1 MELTQSFGWE
11 SRQVFEQQDVQE
23 LSRILMDKMEEK
35 MKGTEA
41 ANVLADMFVGKMKTY
56 LRCIHVD
63 YESSRVEDFWDL
75 QLNVSGCK
83 TLDDSFRDYIQ
94 VETLEGDN
102 KYAAEGYGLQ
112 DAKKGVIFES
122 FPQVLHLQLK
132 RFEYDFV
139 RDAMVKVNDRYE
151 FPETWDASPYL
162 SETADRSEPYIY
174 RLHGVLVH
182 SGDMNAG
189 HYYAFLR
196 PTKDSPFFK
205 FDDDRVTRATLKEAM
220 DENFGGDY
228 APNGANGA
236 MKMQNPFTRQW
247 STKRSMS
254 AYMLVYIRESRVDQ
268 VLGDGDSIQPPTHL
282 PNRLAE
288 ERAAL
293 ERKRKERDEAHLY
306 MNVQVA
312 TENNFRSYQG
322 FDLVDWKSADQEEA
336 VAPRVLRCKKA
347 MTLAEFNEQVAQE
360 IGIEKD
366 LIRPWIMVNRQNGT
380 VRPDRALSNMTM
392 TLEDANLKFSTRAAP
407 FRLFI
412 EQTTRG
418 QDGKAAWDFEIVPP
432 SPPAQEQKPIIV
444 FLKHFDAESQTLKGI
459 GHAYMLQSQKVQD
472 LAEPILKLMG
482 WEAGTT
488 LKLFEEI
495 KQNFID
501 VMKPKQTL
509 GQSEIQDGDIVCF
522 QKVLSSEQ
530 IQALQ
535 QRDSSAYT
543 DATLF
548 YDYLLNR
555 IRIFFGPRPQAP
567 QDIALEEGSEEFE
580 LFLSRKD
587 SYDTLAAKVAQH
599 LSSISKSEIG
609 ADHLRFTTVN
619 AQSGKPRAAVKRM
632 PTTTVHSIL
641 SGVGAGGYGSYGYT
655 NQSPDTLYYE
665 VLEMS
670 LADLEQRKTVKVNW
684 LPEGVTKEDTYDCL
698 VPKVGTFQ
706 DVLPVLQKK
715 AKLPDEI
722 IEQIR
727 FYEAHSGKVYKNL
740 TLDTAV
746 SSLNEFMQV
755 YAERLPEEEREAQK
769 EGNLPLIGCFHYDKE
784 PSKPHGIPF
793 IFITKEV
800 SYSGSNICMT
810 AELMNN
816 KGEVFRDTKERLSK
830 RTGIKGKQFEKI
842 KFAIVRNGSSYTRP
856 EPVEDGKQDLICR
869 RVFANT
875 RVQMTYFQKS

>member
-1 MELTQSFGWE
+1 MQRLFYKLQTDPVAVSTMELTQSFGWE

-41 ANVLADMFVGKMKTY
+41 ANVLAEMFVGKMKTY
-56 LRCIHVD
+56 LRCINVD

-112 DAKKGVIFES
+112 DAKKGVIFET

-189 HYYAFLR
+189 HYYAFLK

-254 AYMLVYIRESRVDQ
+254 AYMLVYIRETRIDQ
-268 VLGDGDSIQPPTHL
+268 ILGDSDSIQPPTHL

-293 ERKRKERDEAHLY
+293 ERKRKEREEAHLY
-306 MNVQVA
+306 MNVQIA
-312 TENNFRSYQG
+312 TESNFRSYQG
-322 FDLVDWKSADQEEA
+322 FDLVDWKATDQEEA

-347 MTLAEFNEQVAQE
+347 MTLTEFNEQVAHE
-360 IGIEKD
+360 IGTEAD
-366 LIRPWIMVNRQNGT
+366 LIRPWVMVNRQNGT
-380 VRPDRALSNMTM
+380 VRPDHPLNYSTM
-392 TLEDANLKFSTRAAP
+392 TLEEANTKFSTRAAS

-412 EQTTRG
+412 EQTTRDKDGKPVWDTDVIVPSTPPG
-418 QDGKAAWDFEIVPP
+418 QD
-432 SPPAQEQKPIIV
+432 QKPIIV
-444 FLKHFDAESQTLKGI
+444 FLKHFDPETQTLKGV

-482 WEAGTT
+482 WEVGTT

-522 QKVLSSEQ
+522 QKMMSIEE
-530 IQALQ
+530 IQTFQ
-535 QRDSSAYT
+535 QNYPSAYT
-543 DATLF
+543 DAIQF

-555 IRIFFGPRPQAP
+555 VRVFFGPRPQVP
-567 QDIALEEGSEEFE
+567 QAIPLGEDAGQFE

-587 SYDTLAAKVAQH
+587 TYDTLAAKTAQH
-599 LSSISKSEIG
+599 LSTLSKMEV
-609 ADHLRFTTVN
+609 DPTHLRFTTVN
-619 AQSGKPRAAVKRM
+619 SQSGKARAPVKRA

-641 SGVGAGGYGSYGYT
+641 SGVGTGGYGNYGYS
-655 NQSPDTLYYE
+655 NQAPDQLYYE

-670 LADLEQRKTVKVNW
+670 LTDLEQRKTVKINW
-684 LPEGVTKEDTYDCL
+684 LPEGVTKEETYDCL
-698 VPKVGTFQ
+698 VPKIGTFE
-706 DVLPVLQKK
+706 DVLPVLQRK

-727 FYEAHSGKVYKNL
+727 FYEAHSGKVYKALNL
-740 TLDTAV
+740 ETPV
-746 SSLNEFMQV
+746 SSLNEFMNV
-755 YAERLPEEEREAQK
+755 YAERLPEEEREADK
-769 EGNLPLIGCFHYDKE
+769 EAPLTLIGCFHFDKD
-784 PSKPHGIPF
+784 PSKPHGVPF
-793 IFITKEV
+793 IFNLKDV
-800 SYSGSNICMT
+800 SDMQARKTNQSRS
-810 AELMNN
+810 
-816 KGEVFRDTKERLSK
+816 
-830 RTGIKGKQFEKI
+830 
-842 KFAIVRNGSSYTRP
+842 
-856 EPVEDGKQDLICR
+856 
-869 RVFANT
+869 
-875 RVQMTYFQKS
+875 

>member
-1 MELTQSFGWE
+1 LQRLFYKLQTDPVAVSTMELTQSFGWE

-23 LSRILMDKMEEK
+23 LSRILMDKLEEK

-41 ANVLADMFVGKMKTY
+41 ANVLAEMFVGKMKTY
-56 LRCIHVD
+56 LRCIDVD

-83 TLDDSFRDYIQ
+83 TLDDSFRDYVQ

-102 KYAAEGYGLQ
+102 KYAAEGFGLQ

-151 FPETWDASPYL
+151 FPEVWDASPYL
-162 SETADRSEPYIY
+162 SETADRSESYIY

-189 HYYAFLR
+189 HYYAFLK
-196 PTKDSPFFK
+196 PTRDSAFYK
-205 FDDDRVTRATLKEAM
+205 FDDDRVTRATPREAM

-228 APNGANGA
+228 ASNGPNGAT
-236 MKMQNPFTRQW
+236 KMQNPFTRQW

-254 AYMLVYIRESRVDQ
+254 AYMLVYIRETRIDQ
-268 VLGDGDSIQPPTHL
+268 ILADSDTIQPPDHL
-282 PNRLAE
+282 PSRLAE

-293 ERKRKERDEAHLY
+293 ERKRKEREEAHLY

-312 TENNFRSYQG
+312 TESNFRSFQG
-322 FDLVDWKSADQEEA
+322 FDLVDWKSTDQEEA
-336 VAPRVLRCKKA
+336 VAPKVMRCKKA
-347 MTLAEFNEQVAQE
+347 MTLAEFNEQMAQE
-360 IGIEKD
+360 IGTEAD
-366 LIRPWIMVNRQNGT
+366 LIRPWVMVNRQNGT
-380 VRPDRALSNMTM
+380 VRPDHPLNYSTM
-392 TLEDANLKFSTRAAP
+392 TLEEANAKFSTRAAS

-412 EQTTRG
+412 EETTRG
-418 QDGKAAWDFEIVPP
+418 TDGKAVWDARAVPS
-432 SPPAQEQKPIIV
+432 SPPAPDQKPIIV
-444 FLKHFDAESQTLKGI
+444 FLKHFDHQTQTLKGV
-459 GHAYMLQSQKVQD
+459 GHTYMLPTQKVQD
-472 LAEPILKLMG
+472 LADPILELMG
-482 WEAGTT
+482 WESGTT

-522 QKVLSSEQ
+522 QQVMSADEVQKF
-530 IQALQ
+530 Q
-535 QRDSSAYT
+535 QSHPSAYV
-543 DATLF
+543 DAISF

-555 IRIFFGPRPQAP
+555 IRVFFGPRPGTP
-567 QDIALEEGSEEFE
+567 QDISLEQEAGDFE
-580 LFLSRKD
+580 IYLSRKD
-587 SYDTLAAKVAQH
+587 SYDTLAAKTAEH
-599 LSSISKSEIG
+599 LSLLSKTEI
-609 ADHLRFTTVN
+609 DPTHLRFTTVN
-619 AQSGKPRAAVKRM
+619 AQNGKPRGPVKRA
-632 PTTTVHSIL
+632 PTITVHSIL
-641 SGVGAGGYGSYGYT
+641 SGVGAGGYGNGYGYS
-655 NQSPDTLYYE
+655 NQSTDTLYYE

-670 LADLEQRKTVKVNW
+670 LTDLEQRKTIKISW
-684 LPEGVTKEDTYDCL
+684 LPEGVTKEEVYDCL
-698 VPKVGTFQ
+698 VPKSGTFE

-740 TLDTAV
+740 ELDTAV

-755 YAERLPEEEREAQK
+755 YAERLPEEERDADK
-769 EGNLPLIGCFHYDKE
+769 DAPPALIGCFHYDKE
-784 PSKPHGIPF
+784 PAKPHGIPF
-793 IFITKEV
+793 IFNVIEV
-800 SYSGSNICMT
+800 RV
-810 AELMNN
+810 
-816 KGEVFRDTKERLSK
+816 KQEVK
-830 RTGIKGKQFEKI
+830 TG
-842 KFAIVRNGSSYTRP
+842 
-856 EPVEDGKQDLICR
+856 D
-869 RVFANT
+869 
-875 RVQMTYFQKS
+875 